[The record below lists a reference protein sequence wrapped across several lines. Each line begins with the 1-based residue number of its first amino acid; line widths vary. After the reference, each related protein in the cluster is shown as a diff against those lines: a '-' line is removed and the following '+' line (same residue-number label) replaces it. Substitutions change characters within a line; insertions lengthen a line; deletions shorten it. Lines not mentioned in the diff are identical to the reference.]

1 MRFLSL
7 VTALWLLVLDSSSI
21 IISIRSVKAGKA
33 AHQLFSLY
41 FWKQWWGT
49 IKESYLE
56 KDTSHYVIKNQSF
69 QLITIVPFLAIII
82 QRLQL
87 PHTIWALGTLA
98 LPVFRS
104 SGTQSLLGSGMEK
117 YFNTKW
123 NIANIHWQNSESLL
137 QITQRKGHSRL
148 STLRNTRSIW
158 LKCPGWQE
166 KALDPQ
172 FQLWC
177 KLMKMVRITQKVT
190 HTN

>member
-1 MRFLSL
+1 MFFRSQTSGDQHIFIIFLEAVMR
-7 VTALWLLVLDSSSI
+7 TNQ
-21 IISIRSVKAGKA
+21 GK
-33 AHQLFSLY
+33 LN
-41 FWKQWWGT
+41 
-49 IKESYLE
+49 
-56 KDTSHYVIKNQSF
+56 TSHYVIKNQSF
-69 QLITIVPFLAIII
+69 QLITMVPFLAIII

-87 PHTIWALGTLA
+87 PQTVWALGTLA